1 MTVRGALVALALIGA
16 AVLAGASP
24 AFSRNKSYR
33 QVEIAVTDAVLGST
47 TAVVLLPLSANPAA
61 RLGAEYWLRA
71 ECFQD
76 GQMVYQETLPTVGGI
91 GVLTLDHAE
100 ELAGSA
106 ECVAETIVLVR
117 GEWVVTGAAEFTVV
131 G

>member
-24 AFSRNKSYR
+24 AFSHNQSYR
-33 QVEIAVTDAVLGST
+33 QVEIAVTDTVLGST
-47 TAVVLLPLSANPAA
+47 TAVVLLPLSPNPAA

-71 ECFQD
+71 EC
-76 GQMVYQETLPTVGGI
+76 YQEGELVHEETLPTVGGI
-91 GVLTLDHAE
+91 GVLTLDHAADLE
-100 ELAGSA
+100 GSA
-106 ECVAETIVLVR
+106 ECVAETVVLVS
-117 GEWVVTGAAEFTVV
+117 GEWVVTGSAEFTVV